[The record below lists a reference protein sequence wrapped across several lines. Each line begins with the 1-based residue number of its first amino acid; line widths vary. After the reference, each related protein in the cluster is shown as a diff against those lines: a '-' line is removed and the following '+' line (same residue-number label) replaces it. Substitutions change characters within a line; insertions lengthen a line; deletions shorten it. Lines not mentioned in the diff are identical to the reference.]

1 MTAIERSGL
10 TRHVLALALCAIAV
24 PAFAQNSGST
34 RQTGLKLDG
43 NEPIQIESDKLEV
56 QDAESKAIFTGN
68 VNVVQGP
75 TVMKSGRMVVH
86 YSREKADG
94 ADGGSESAA
103 ATPTGTSNIEFIE
116 VDDKVY
122 VKSESQVATA
132 DKATFDMKSEV
143 LVMTGDEV
151 VLTDGGN
158 VIVGCKLTV
167 QMATGQAKLDGCPS
181 AGTSSGR
188 VKMLLQPGTQNQ

>member
-1 MTAIERSGL
+1 MAVIERSGPAWGL
-10 TRHVLALALCAIAV
+10 LALAFCVIAV
-24 PAFAQNSGST
+24 PALAQDASST

-43 NEPIQIESDKLEV
+43 DEPIQIESDKLEV

-75 TVMKSGRMVVH
+75 TLMKSGRMVVH
-86 YSREKADG
+86 YSRESDEAETTAG
-94 ADGGSESAA
+94 
-103 ATPTGTSNIEFIE
+103 PTGASNIERIE
-116 VDDKVY
+116 VVDDVY

-143 LVMTGDEV
+143 LVMTGKEV

-167 QMATGQAKLDGCPS
+167 QMTTGEAKLDGCPTPGK
-181 AGTSSGR
+181 ASGR
-188 VKMLLQPGTQNQ
+188 VKMLLQPGTQDQ